1 EDLPGVTAGD
11 LAVFDRYQL
20 GENADGNLLRGHCAY
35 VQADRRVHSL
45 QVFWP
50 HPIGAQ
56 RVVGAC
62 ALGAAA
68 DEPEISKIPRCERS
82 QCFEVVRVTSSD
94 DDDVRMRGRGG
105 PPEPGR
111 G

>member
-45 QVFWP
+45 QGFGA
-50 HPIGAQ
+50 HPIGAP
-56 RVVGAC
+56 RVGDAC
-62 ALGAAA
+62 DLGAAA
-68 DEPEISKIPRCERS
+68 DEAEISKIPRCERS

-94 DDDVRMRGRGG
+94 DDDVRMRWKGCTA
-105 PPEPGR
+105 EP
-111 G
+111 